1 METISLENL
10 GALIGTVGFPSLIA
24 IILLRSVLG
33 NFNQRLDDLDKR
45 LIQLNKSILLVD
57 KTLNKLSKN
66 DLSVVREFETNSSDT
81 QKNEYLIKEEDHKRE
96 FPFMIFFLVM

>member
-81 QKNEYLIKEEDHKRE
+81 QKK
-96 FPFMIFFLVM
+96 

>member
-57 KTLNKLSKN
+57 KTLNKLTKT

-81 QKNEYLIKEEDHKRE
+81 QKK
-96 FPFMIFFLVM
+96 

>member
-81 QKNEYLIKEEDHKRE
+81 QKNEYLIKRRRS
-96 FPFMIFFLVM
+96 

>member
-1 METISLENL
+1 VETISLENL

-81 QKNEYLIKEEDHKRE
+81 QKK
-96 FPFMIFFLVM
+96 

>member
-1 METISLENL
+1 MDTISLENL

-57 KTLNKLSKN
+57 KTLNKLTKN
-66 DLSVVREFETNSSDT
+66 DLSVVREIETNSSDT
-81 QKNEYLIKEEDHKRE
+81 QKK
-96 FPFMIFFLVM
+96 

>member
-33 NFNQRLDDLDKR
+33 NFKQRLDDLDKR
-45 LIQLNKSILLVD
+45 LIQLNKSILLVV
-57 KTLNKLSKN
+57 KTLNKLTKT
-66 DLSVVREFETNSSDT
+66 DLSVVKEFETNSSDT
-81 QKNEYLIKEEDHKRE
+81 QKK
-96 FPFMIFFLVM
+96 